1 MADVRWARLESDVNC
16 RLRRGAWYRVAGLT
30 SAEAT
35 LDVNREQ
42 VPVPRT
48 SVKIVTTPP
57 QYWTVVPRPRDARS
71 LPALWGDKYAVCPGC
86 RNRAQLK
93 GAPHTM
99 RCPRC
104 EARLSPCRRT
114 TLPTPPGTSFI
125 MVGLHG
131 RAAPAGD
138 TG

>member
-1 MADVRWARLESDVNC
+1 MTDVRWARLETDVNC

-48 SVKIVTTPP
+48 SVKIVTSPP
-57 QYWTVVPRPRDARS
+57 QYWTVVPCPRDARS
-71 LPALWGDKYAVCPGC
+71 LPALWGDRYAVCPGC

-104 EARLSPCRRT
+104 EQTFRVAWEEW
-114 TLPTPPGTSFI
+114 F
-125 MVGLHG
+125 VG
-131 RAAPAGD
+131 AD
-138 TG
+138 